1 MESINRLESAMR
13 NEAAE
18 RERTIANLAML
29 KEQITLLNDKSKP
42 RRQQVQLSL
51 ANKQARPLVDIVAGK
66 LTSFSDMEP
75 MDL

>member
-1 MESINRLESAMR
+1 MR

-66 LTSFSDMEP
+66 LTSFSDMES

>member
-1 MESINRLESAMR
+1 MR

>member
-51 ANKQARPLVDIVAGK
+51 ANKQARPLVDIVVGK
-66 LTSFSDMEP
+66 LTSFSDMES

>member
-66 LTSFSDMEP
+66 LTSFSDMES